1 MSADHVEEPADPP
14 PGSAHHRPG
23 QTSHAVPG
31 VPFDEQAR
39 WIAIT
44 PANARRVTATVIGGL
59 VLLGVATW
67 VFDAMGSFLFLL
79 LLAWLLSIA
88 LEPVVLWLNRRGL
101 RRGLAT
107 GLAMLAMVLL
117 FVALAE
123 MFGQVFVSQL
133 SELGTQLPTTITS
146 AINWVNATFHTSFDL
161 SQIQKALVLTPDKV
175 GELAGKYGGG
185 IIGIFGSVLAFV
197 FDALTILVFTYYFSA
212 DSPRLRQTI
221 GSWLPQRYQRVF
233 ITVWTISVE
242 KTGGYVVSKVV
253 LATLS
258 SVFHAAFFWFIDVPF
273 WLPLGV
279 FAGIVG
285 QFIPTIGTY
294 IGVALPALFALI
306 DRPVNALWIAIFAT
320 VYQQVENYVFTPR
333 ISRRTMD
340 VHPAVALGSVIAG
353 AALFG
358 PIGALIGIPIAAVA
372 LAIIDTFSKRHELVP
387 ELADLEAPEAQAAIA
402 ETAERLAERTDGRTD
417 GRTDEKAP
425 EEQHPEPPEEQH
437 PEPGRPAE
445 ERAGHRPTG

>member
-1 MSADHVEEPADPP
+1 
-14 PGSAHHRPG
+14 
-23 QTSHAVPG
+23 VPG
-31 VPFDEQAR
+31 PPSDEQAR

-44 PANARRVTATVIGGL
+44 PGNARRVTATVIGGL
-59 VLLGVATW
+59 VLLAVATW
-67 VFDAMGSFLFLL
+67 AFDAMGSFLFLL

-88 LEPVVLWLNRRGL
+88 LEPVVLWLGRRGMK
-101 RRGLAT
+101 RGLGT
-107 GLAMLAMVLL
+107 GLAMLAMVLI
-117 FVALAE
+117 FVAVAE

-133 SELGTQLPTTITS
+133 SELGSQLPTAITS
-146 AINWVNATFHTSFDL
+146 AITWVNSTFGTSFDL
-161 SQIQKALVLTPDKV
+161 SQIQKALVLTPDKL

-185 IIGIFGSVLAFV
+185 IIGIFGSVLTFL

-212 DSPRLRQTI
+212 DSPKLRQTI

-294 IGVALPALFALI
+294 IGVALPALFALL

-372 LAIIDTFSKRHELVP
+372 LAIVDTFSKRHELVP
-387 ELADLEAPEAQAAIA
+387 ELADLETPDGQEPSAA
-402 ETAERLAERTDGRTD
+402 TAAATEHLTARTEDDPTGSAD
-417 GRTDEKAP
+417 A
-425 EEQHPEPPEEQH
+425 
-437 PEPGRPAE
+437 RPA
-445 ERAGHRPTG
+445 G